1 MRRAVLK
8 EYDLLGESLSN
19 YSAVF
24 GYRLKNLCVKA
35 EEVSLLPIKVLID
48 GELQMLEDCTTIGK
62 PDEYS
67 FMVFPRYDE
76 DMTILGQSI
85 MVSHPEFKQEIKSM
99 TVDSVDEKGNPKE
112 VDVRYIL
119 LTMPEVDD
127 DRYDVL
133 TDGVK
138 LCYDECKAQME
149 AVAAQAD
156 ARFAEL
162 LVVESEEDQE
172 KLKKGV
178 EALKKQWDDHRD
190 NIYNEKMQEIEDAH
204 NKWLAE
210 REAKEQKRQEDE
222 ATHSDTAARS
232 MKIDQDDMAN

>member
-85 MVSHPEFKQEIKSM
+85 MVAHPEFKQEIKSM
-99 TVDSVDEKGNPKE
+99 TVDSVDEKGDPKE